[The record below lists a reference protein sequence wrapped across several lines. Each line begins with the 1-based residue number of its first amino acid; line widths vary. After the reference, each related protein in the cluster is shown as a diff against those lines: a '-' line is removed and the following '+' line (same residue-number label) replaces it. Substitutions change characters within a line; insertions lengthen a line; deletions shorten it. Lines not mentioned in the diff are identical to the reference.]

1 MRTCEGLVVKQFYQG
16 LLPRRNR
23 NKNRA
28 GFFHCGEREEQH
40 RLRRNINRR
49 SGEDMKITALLVLKV
64 SGAAGSSETAVLANA
79 SDVSQFGFFQRQ
91 SAREFIVFASRTIAG
106 RTPLGQRQSV
116 SQDEYMVHCYN
127 RNGLCGLAFVDK
139 EYPMRSAF
147 SVINKVLDEYQTTFG
162 NTWQTKTTD
171 STDPWPYLPDAL
183 TKFQNPTEADKL
195 LKIQRDLDE
204 TKVILHKTIDSVL
217 ARGERLDSLVDKST
231 DLSMASQVF
240 YKQAKKANQCCT
252 IL

>member
-1 MRTCEGLVVKQFYQG
+1 
-16 LLPRRNR
+16 
-23 NKNRA
+23 
-28 GFFHCGEREEQH
+28 
-40 RLRRNINRR
+40 
-49 SGEDMKITALLVLKV
+49 MKITALLVMKV
-64 SGAAGSSETAVLANA
+64 SPAPASSTVLLANA

-91 SAREFIVFASRTIAG
+91 SAKEFIVFASRTIAG

-116 SQDEYMVHCYN
+116 EQDEYVVHCYN

-139 EYPMRSAF
+139 EYPLRSAF

-162 NTWQTKTTD
+162 DSWKIKNTD
-171 STDPWPYLPDAL
+171 STDAWPYLPDAL
-183 TKFQNPTEADKL
+183 VKFQNPTEADKL
-195 LKIQRDLDE
+195 AKIQKDLDE

-217 ARGERLDSLVDKST
+217 ARGERLDTLVDKSA
-231 DLSMASQVF
+231 DLSSASQMF